1 MTMLALLAFAA
12 SWLGAEPID
21 LSAHEAYVR
30 NGFSLEWVFQA
41 PLPGEAPWVE
51 APGSPG
57 DRPLSMRDLGL
68 PDAPAHGAFSLE
80 RLKPSRYTVMIP
92 FDADDEL
99 LASRT
104 GVGLFLASVGQN
116 WQIYLNGSL
125 VRDEAFTSGDGT
137 MRVERSVRGALV
149 ELDARYLRRGR
160 NQLSIMIAGDP
171 RNAATGLSAGGP
183 YLIDAY
189 GTLEST
195 RREGLKLMLIGIYFF
210 FGLYHAILFASRPKA
225 RSYLYFAIAAG
236 LLAVYLFCRTYI
248 VYDVILDTRVIAGLE
263 YASLFLLAPAILA
276 FFDAERGRPVS
287 VFAKAYAAVFGL
299 AAVVRLFAWS
309 DELLSL
315 WQYTI
320 ALPALYALAF
330 DVVKPTADALR
341 AGSGAGRR
349 GLPARLAAAIA
360 GGGAVKP
367 LLAIAVVG
375 LAALLDALAGSAGTV
390 SFMDYGYLLLVFGIG
405 ATLAGQFV
413 SAHNDSEA
421 LGADLARRVAARS
434 RELESTLAA
443 QEGLSVGLSEASER
457 LKARLELSARDT
469 RVAARVQQGFFPSA
483 APRNEDWDAA
493 FAFLPAGG
501 ISGDFYDFYRRGDRL
516 DGLVVGDVTGSG
528 IAPGLITVLARSLF
542 HRAFHELRARSL
554 GSMLE
559 SINEELMAELPA
571 ADHAV
576 SAALLRL
583 DPSGGVE
590 YSSADHSGALYL
602 GADRVRAAPLRPKG
616 QGDYMGPPL
625 GRRGVDAP
633 YTSMRFKLL
642 PGDVI
647 LIYTDGFGGAE
658 NVDGAPFGEAGMLE
672 ALTSAPEG
680 DAAQM
685 LDFIVREWRFHV
697 SGARVSDDATAVLL
711 KRL

>member
-1 MTMLALLAFAA
+1 MLALLALAA
-12 SWLGAEPID
+12 SRLGAEPID

-30 NGFSLEWVFQA
+30 NGFSLEWVFQT
-41 PLPGEAPWVE
+41 PLPGEAPWV
-51 APGSPG
+51 AVPGAPG

-68 PDAPAHGAFSLE
+68 PGAPARRAFSIE

-92 FDADDEL
+92 FDADEGL

-171 RNAATGLSAGGP
+171 REAVTGLAAGGP

-225 RSYLYFAIAAG
+225 RSYLYFAIASG
-236 LLAVYLFCRTYI
+236 LLSVYLFCRTYI

-276 FFDAERGRPVS
+276 FFDAERGRAVS
-287 VFAKAYAAVFGL
+287 VFAKAYALVFGL
-299 AAVVRLFAWS
+299 AAVLRLFIWS
-309 DELLSL
+309 DELATL
-315 WQYTI
+315 WRYTI

-330 DVVKPTADALR
+330 DVVKPMADALR
-341 AGSGAGRR
+341 SSSRSGSDR
-349 GLPARLAAAIA
+349 PLAALAR
-360 GGGAVKP
+360 AVADSGVIKP
-367 LLAIAVVG
+367 LSAIAVVG
-375 LAALLDALAGSAGTV
+375 LAALLDAFAGLAGAV

-413 SAHNDSEA
+413 QAHNDSEA

-483 APRNEDWDAA
+483 APRNEAWDTA
-493 FAFLPAGG
+493 FAFIPAGG
-501 ISGDFYDFYRRGDRL
+501 VSGDFYDFYRRGDRL

-542 HRAFHELRARSL
+542 HRAFHELRGRSL

-559 SINEELMAELPA
+559 SINEELIAELPA
-571 ADHAV
+571 ADHSV
-576 SAALLRL
+576 SVALLRL
-583 DPSGGVE
+583 DSSGGVE
-590 YSSADHSGALYL
+590 YSSANHAGALYL
-602 GADRVRAAPLRPKG
+602 GADRARAAPLRPKG
-616 QGDYMGPPL
+616 QSEYKGPPL
-625 GRRGVDAP
+625 GRRGADEP
-633 YTSMRFKLL
+633 YTSMRFRLQK
-642 PGDVI
+642 GDVV
-647 LIYTDGFGGAE
+647 LVYTDGFAGAE
-658 NVDGAPFGEAGMLE
+658 NVDAAPFGESGMLE

-697 SGARVSDDATAVLL
+697 SGARVSEDATAVLL